1 MCRLFGM
8 TAGPERLQAT
18 FWLLDAGDS
27 LVAQSHRNADGTGLG
42 YFDDDG
48 RPRVDKRPI
57 AAFDD
62 RAFAADAR
70 RAFSSTFVA
79 HVRHATNGG
88 LTMANTHPFS
98 QEGRLFA
105 HNGVIGDVPKL
116 ERELGDDLRRVA
128 GESDSERFF
137 ALITREIDRH
147 GGDLP
152 AGIRAAV
159 GWVVDELPIVSIN
172 FVLVTPTDLWALRYP
187 ETNTLYV
194 LDRAPGGGGGEG
206 GGRAPGGRAPGR
218 AAPLEQ
224 TSSHGTRVVS
234 EQGRDRPVVVI
245 ASERMD
251 DDPGWREL
259 EVGELVHVGRSLEVE
274 SEMVEGP
281 SGR

>member
-18 FWLLDAGDS
+18 FWLLDASDS
-27 LVAQSHRNADGTGLG
+27 LVEQSHRNVRGH
-42 YFDDDG
+42 FDDDG
-48 RPRVDKRPI
+48 RPCVDKKPI
-57 AAFDD
+57 AAFED
-62 RAFAADAR
+62 RGFAADAR
-70 RAFSSTFVA
+70 RVRSTTFVA

-88 LTMANTHPFS
+88 LTMTNTHPFS

-137 ALITREIDRH
+137 ALITREIVRND
-147 GGDLP
+147 GDVA

-159 GWVVDELPIVSIN
+159 GWVADELPIVSIN
-172 FVLVTPTDLWALRYP
+172 FVLVTPTDLWALRHP

-194 LDRAPGGGGGEG
+194 LERPAGGGGDAG
-206 GGRAPGGRAPGR
+206 GVRR
-218 AAPLEQ
+218 AAGEAARLEQ
-224 TSSHGTRVVS
+224 ISSHGTRVVS
-234 EQGRDRPVVVI
+234 DEGRDRPVVVI

-259 EVGELVHVGRSLEVE
+259 GSGELVHVGRSLVVE
-274 SEMVEGP
+274 SEMV
-281 SGR
+281 